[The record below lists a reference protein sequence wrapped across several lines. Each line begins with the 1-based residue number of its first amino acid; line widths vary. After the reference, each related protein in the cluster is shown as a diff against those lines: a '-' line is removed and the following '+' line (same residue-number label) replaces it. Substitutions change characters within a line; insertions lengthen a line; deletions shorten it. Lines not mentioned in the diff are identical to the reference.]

1 MTTSD
6 TNKFTAAIN
15 RKAFFGKL
23 AHLKPRDIELIDT
36 AYDFCKYAHRIQKRK
51 TGERYFEHPRA
62 VALILIDEIGITDAR
77 IISVALLHDVL
88 EDTHLLTMARAEK
101 LFGKDVAVWLD
112 FLTKHES
119 AATYYNRLSEE
130 APWQVLLVKFA
141 DRLHNIRTM
150 NTGLDEQW
158 RCNYAKETQGEFPPL
173 GKRLMK
179 IIPRNTRGFAEKVQ
193 SLLAE
198 ALSKEA
204 NKLALIKEKATERAN
219 AINEGRQYV
228 VIGQHW
234 MESERGWGQK
244 PWGCTG
250 HLSVEDMKAYNSADA
265 AKNRP
270 SGPVPEWYVYP
281 CAEPFKCLVS
291 WDEYESV
298 KASAC
303 GTHINDRPHEVDDS
317 FSVGDSM
324 AVRKHQNTGV
334 N

>member
-6 TNKFTAAIN
+6 TTKSEATEN
-15 RKAFFGKL
+15 RKAFFDRL
-23 AHLKPRDIELIDT
+23 THLNSREVELVDT
-36 AYDFCKYAHRIQKRK
+36 AYDFGKYAHRMQQRK

-62 VALILIDEIGITDAR
+62 VALILIDEVGITDAR
-77 IISVALLHDVL
+77 IISAALLHDVL

-112 FLTKHES
+112 FLTKQKS
-119 AATYYNRLSEE
+119 VAAYYNRLSEE
-130 APWQVLLVKFA
+130 APWQALLVKFA
-141 DRLHNIRTM
+141 DRLHNIRM
-150 NTGLDEQW
+150 MKPGLDEQW
-158 RCNYAKETQGEFPPL
+158 RRNYSRETKREFPPL
-173 GKRLMK
+173 GKRLVA
-179 IIPRNTRGFAEKVQ
+179 IVPRNIRGCVERMQ
-193 SLLAE
+193 SLLAD

-204 NKLALIKEKATERAN
+204 DTLRLIKEKAMERTR
-219 AINEGRQYV
+219 AINEHLQYV
-228 VIGQHW
+228 VIGQYW
-234 MESERGWGQK
+234 MESEAGWGQK

-250 HLSVEDMKAYNSADA
+250 HLSVDDMKTYNSADA

-291 WDEYESV
+291 YDEYESI

-303 GTHINDRPHEVDDS
+303 GTHISDRPQEVANS

-324 AVRKHQNTGV
+324 AICKQNKTA
-334 N
+334 